1 MTKINPDQWVYIYGL
16 RDPRTQEIRYIGC
29 SIDPYLRL
37 RSHTHGG
44 NLLFVG
50 TGPKRKVWIKTLVD
64 SGLRPTVAILD
75 RVRAQHRFECETF
88 WIKHYQKLG
97 TSLLNTITNSQRETF
112 LDDRA
117 RVIAFV
123 SSYIERHHQ
132 APLNIEI
139 AQATGINYA
148 MVGALLNEMAKDGL
162 IRRGR
167 RLREIELLKQAS

>member
-1 MTKINPDQWVYIYGL
+1 MTKIHPDQWVYIYGL

-44 NLLFVG
+44 NLLFAG
-50 TGPKRKVWIKTLVD
+50 IGPKRKAWIKSLVD
-64 SGLRPTVAILD
+64 GGLRPTVAILD
-75 RVRAQHRFECETF
+75 RVRARYRFERESY
-88 WIKHYQKLG
+88 WIQHYQKLG
-97 TSLLNTITNSQRETF
+97 ASLLNTITNSQRETF

-117 RVIAFV
+117 RILAFV
-123 SSYIERHHQ
+123 SSYVEHHHQ

-148 MVGALLNEMAKDGL
+148 LVGSLLNAMAKDGL